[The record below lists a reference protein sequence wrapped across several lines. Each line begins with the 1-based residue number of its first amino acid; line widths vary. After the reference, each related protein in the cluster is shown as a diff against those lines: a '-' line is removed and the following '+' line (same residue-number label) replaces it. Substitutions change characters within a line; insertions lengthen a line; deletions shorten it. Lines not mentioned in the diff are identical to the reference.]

1 VRRYDPAGMFLGV
14 FVADNPGSPGIN
26 ESGGLTL
33 ASELLFGADGNLYVS
48 SFGNHRVLR
57 YTGSTGAFIDVF
69 APNRGGST
77 DIQSGE
83 LANPI
88 GMAIGPN
95 GTLYVSSFNTNSV
108 QNYDAT
114 TGTFIAPFVTDD
126 PTTLNIDESSGLFGP
141 TTLLFGP
148 DANGDGSADLY
159 VSSFNTNVVKR
170 FDGATGAF
178 IDDFV
183 ADDPTTFDVDESGG
197 LDGPAGLVI
206 GPDGNFYVSSRL
218 TNTVLLYGATGAFI
232 RTFVADDPA
241 TVDVDEDGGLE
252 QPGGLAFGPDN
263 HLYVSSS
270 ATNQVLRYDG
280 ISGQFLGAFVTDN
293 PITQQIDESGG
304 VNSPRDLAF
313 GPDGTLFVASNG
325 TDNVLLYS
333 GATGQFLSPLLPK
346 LGIFKRPVGIL
357 FVP

>member
-1 VRRYDPAGMFLGV
+1 
-14 FVADNPGSPGIN
+14 
-26 ESGGLTL
+26 
-33 ASELLFGADGNLYVS
+33 
-48 SFGNHRVLR
+48 
-57 YTGSTGAFIDVF
+57 
-69 APNRGGST
+69 
-77 DIQSGE
+77 
-83 LANPI
+83 
-88 GMAIGPN
+88 MAIGPN